1 MNLKKPKNHHHP
13 SKSTNLTQF
22 RPLIKSRVSKET
34 LRDVVHMS
42 ATLQDTILNQDTR
55 SIKSNLSTHKKIDLT
70 RNQIDSE
77 NPSTDKIKN
86 FVRNMKLN
94 KASRQQPLPVKI
106 PKPS

>member
-1 MNLKKPKNHHHP
+1 MNVKELTNQHHP

-22 RPLIKSRVSKET
+22 RPLIKSRANKET

-42 ATLQDTILNQDTR
+42 ATLQATISNDDNR

-70 RNQIDSE
+70 RTKIDCE
-77 NPSTDKIKN
+77 HASTDKIKN

-94 KASRQQPLPVKI
+94 KGSR
-106 PKPS
+106 